1 MPGPSYKRPR
11 PCDYLN
17 VCIVPREAVR
27 EESSASMDLP
37 PEIARGKLSR
47 LIEKVHR
54 ERGVDLSQY
63 RERYVERRVA
73 VRLNQLGIHTYGQY
87 STYLDAHPDEY
98 HQLLDCLTIN
108 VTQFF
113 RDQSVFNVVRDT
125 VVPTIVQH
133 KQSRKQRLI
142 RVWSAGC
149 ATGEEPYSLAMSFL
163 EGIERMKADSAMLS
177 VIATDI
183 DRDALAVGKRGEYPT
198 AALAHIPRYY
208 QVRYC
213 DRGAE
218 SFHFKQEIQRV
229 VRFQYLNLFADA
241 PIHGVDAVFCR
252 NVFIYFNREEQE
264 RMLAVFRDS
273 LVRGGFLVLGRSE
286 RLATGLSQDF
296 ELIDAR
302 ERVYR
307 KPLNVL

>member
-1 MPGPSYKRPR
+1 MT
-11 PCDYLN
+11 
-17 VCIVPREAVR
+17 
-27 EESSASMDLP
+27 DLP
-37 PEIARGKLSR
+37 PELSR
-47 LIEKVHR
+47 GNLKRLTDKVHK
-54 ERGVDLSQY
+54 ERGVDLAQY

-73 VRLNQLGIHTYGQY
+73 VRLHQLGLHTYNQY
-87 STYLDAHPDEY
+87 TTFLDAHPEEY
-98 HQLLDCLTIN
+98 QQLLDTLTIN

-113 RDQSVFNVVRDT
+113 RDQSVFGVVRDT
-125 VVPTIVQH
+125 VVPTIVKH
-133 KQSRKQRLI
+133 KQTRKQRLI

-149 ATGEEPYSLAMSFL
+149 ATGEEPYSLAMAFL
-163 EGIERMKADSAMLS
+163 DGIERMKADSAMLS

-183 DRDALAVGKRGEYPT
+183 DRDALAVGKRGEYPMT
-198 AALAHIPRYY
+198 AVSHIPRYY
-208 QVRYC
+208 QTRYLE
-213 DRGAE
+213 RGPE
-218 SFHFKQEIQRV
+218 TFRFKQEVQRA

-286 RLATGLSQDF
+286 RLATSVSRDF

>member
-1 MPGPSYKRPR
+1 MTELPSEFVRGSLKR
-11 PCDYLN
+11 LM
-17 VCIVPREAVR
+17 I
-27 EESSASMDLP
+27 
-37 PEIARGKLSR
+37 
-47 LIEKVHR
+47 KVNQ
-54 ERGVDLSQY
+54 ERGVDLAQY

-73 VRLNQLGIHTYGQY
+73 VRLHQLGLHTYNQY
-87 STYLDAHPDEY
+87 ATFLDAHPEEY
-98 HQLLDCLTIN
+98 QQLLDTLTIN

-113 RDQSVFNVVRDT
+113 RDQSVFTVVRDT
-125 VVPTIVQH
+125 VVPTIVKH

-149 ATGEEPYSLAMSFL
+149 ATGEEPYSLAMAFL
-163 EGIERMKADSAMLS
+163 DGIERLKAESAMLS

-183 DRDALAVGKRGEYPT
+183 DRDALAAAKRGEYPV
-198 AALAHIPRYY
+198 AALSHIPRYY
-208 QVRYC
+208 QSRYVE
-213 DRGAE
+213 RGPE
-218 SFHFKQEIQRV
+218 TFHFKQEVQRAI
-229 VRFQYLNLFADA
+229 RFQYLNLFADA

-264 RMLAVFRDS
+264 RMLSVFRDS

-286 RLATGLSQDF
+286 RLATSLSQDF

-307 KPLNVL
+307 KPPNVL